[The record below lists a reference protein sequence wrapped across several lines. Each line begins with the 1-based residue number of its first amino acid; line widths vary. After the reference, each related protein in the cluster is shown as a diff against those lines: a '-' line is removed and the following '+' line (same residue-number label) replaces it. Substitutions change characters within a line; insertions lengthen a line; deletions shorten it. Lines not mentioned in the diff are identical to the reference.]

1 MVCTVV
7 STPVARKVKIAV
19 SIAPDVLALLDR
31 HAGGRSRS
39 QCVEDELRRALRAR
53 EWEKLAEQTTAED
66 AAEQEEWA
74 LSSLVTADEALA
86 RDERPKRHVRR
97 RTASR

>member
-1 MVCTVV
+1 M
-7 STPVARKVKIAV
+7 SRKVKIAV
-19 SIAPDVLALLDR
+19 SVAPDVLELLDR
-31 HAGGRSRS
+31 HAAGRSRS

-74 LSSLVTADEALA
+74 LSSLATADQALA
-86 RDERPKRHVRR
+86 REERPKRGTARK
-97 RTASR
+97 ASR